1 VATKPL
7 DRPHRRAGRTSEVT
21 TTRVGRRVRWT
32 ALLAVVIATSA
43 LLVAPSAFAADPPP
57 NPTDQQLTAA
67 AQAKD
72 ALSTQ
77 VGQLSAQVASLQ
89 AQLDQLKAD
98 EELAEQKLALA
109 LQQLDDAKTAATTAA
124 ANVKTAQATV
134 VSARSKYEDFVRT
147 TYMSSPVTGTAGALL
162 TASDPQSLLQ
172 HSDYL
177 NYTANH
183 QLDAISQ
190 LDKAT
195 VDKSNA
201 DAAARSTVLAQQ
213 KATATAQQAQS
224 DAVSAVQ
231 AADSQQ
237 QQVAASLAAQQ
248 TALQTAQADLATLNG
263 QRAAYDAYQAE
274 QARLAAIAA
283 AQAAAAAAAAAAAR
297 AAHPSGSSP
306 SVPTTVTV
314 GATSGGSWTA
324 AAGQTAAN
332 RALSYLNWPYA
343 WDGGNASGPTK
354 GVCAG
359 DGAFNDCHIVGFDCS
374 GLAMYG
380 WGPYLSMPHYAASQY
395 SVAGHVHPGSNSFL
409 PGDLLFW
416 SSNGAQSG
424 IHHVAIY
431 IGNGNVV
438 QAPESGDVIK
448 ITAWNRV
455 SSGYFG
461 ATRPLT

>member
-1 VATKPL
+1 MASLPTAL
-7 DRPHRRAGRTSEVT
+7 RHDRYRRRS
-21 TTRVGRRVRWT
+21 RLT
-32 ALLAVVIATSA
+32 ALLAVLIASSA
-43 LLVAPSAFAADPPP
+43 LLVAPMHASATPAPP
-57 NPTDQQLTAA
+57 NPSDQQLSAA
-67 AQAKD
+67 AAAKD

-98 EELAEQKLALA
+98 QELSEQKLALS
-109 LQQLDDAKTAATTAA
+109 LQQLEDAKTAAAQAA
-124 ANVKTAQATV
+124 ATVKTAQATV
-134 VSARSKYEDFVRT
+134 VNARSKYQDFVRT
-147 TYMSSPVTGTAGALL
+147 TYISSPVTGTAGALL
-162 TASDPQSLLQ
+162 TATDPESLLQ

-177 NYTANH
+177 NYTASH

-190 LDKAT
+190 LNQAT
-195 VDKSNA
+195 VAKSNA
-201 DAAARSTVLAQQ
+201 DATARSTVLAQQ
-213 KATATAQQAQS
+213 AASDAAAQAQKN
-224 DAVSAVQ
+224 AVAAVQ

-237 QQVAASLAAQQ
+237 QQVAASLASQQ
-248 TALQTAQADLATLNG
+248 SALQTAQADLATLNG
-263 QRAAYDAYQAE
+263 QRAAYDAYVAE

-297 AAHPSGSSP
+297 AAHPASGNSGSASSVS
-306 SVPTTVTV
+306 SVPV
-314 GATSGGSWTA
+314 GATNGGSWTA

-332 RALSYLNWPYA
+332 RALGYLNWPYA
-343 WDGGNASGPTK
+343 WDGGGLGGPGR

-359 DGAFNDCHIVGFDCS
+359 DGAFNDCNVIGFDCS
-374 GLAMYG
+374 GLSMFA
-380 WGPYLSMPHYAASQY
+380 WAPYISMPHYAASQY
-395 SVAGHVHPGSNSFL
+395 GMAGGVHPSSSQFM

-416 SSNGAQSG
+416 SSNGSVSG

-438 QAPESGDVIK
+438 QAPESGDVVK
-448 ITAWNRV
+448 ITPWNRV

>member
-1 VATKPL
+1 VANPPTGLRNTRTKRGL
-7 DRPHRRAGRTSEVT
+7 RL
-21 TTRVGRRVRWT
+21 T
-32 ALLAVVIATSA
+32 ALLAALVATA
-43 LLVAPSAFAADPPP
+43 AFLVAPTSSFAADPPP
-57 NPTDQQLTAA
+57 NPTDQQLNAA
-67 AQAKD
+67 AAAKND
-72 ALSTQ
+72 LSTQ

-89 AQLDQLKAD
+89 AKLDQSKAD
-98 EELAEQKLALA
+98 QELAEQKLALA
-109 LQQLDDAKTAATTAA
+109 LQQLDDAKTAAVKAA
-124 ANVKTAQATV
+124 ANVKAAQATV
-134 VSARSKYEDFVRT
+134 DSARAKFEDFVRT

-162 TASDPQSLLQ
+162 TATDPEALLQ

-195 VDKSNA
+195 VGKSNA
-201 DAAARSTVLAQQ
+201 DAAARATVLAQQ
-213 KATATAQQAQS
+213 AATADAQTAEKNAT
-224 DAVSAVQ
+224 AAVQ
-231 AADSQQ
+231 AAAAQQ
-237 QQVAASLAAQQ
+237 QQVSAALATQQ
-248 TALQTAQADLATLNG
+248 TALSSAQAQLATLNG
-263 QRAAYDAYQAE
+263 QRQAYDAYVAE

-297 AAHPSGSSP
+297 AAHGSGSNP
-306 SVPTTVTV
+306 SVGGAVAVGPTN
-314 GATSGGSWTA
+314 GGSWSA

-332 RALSYLNWPYA
+332 RAMQYLNWPYA
-343 WDGGNASGPTK
+343 WAGGNSSGPTR

-359 DGAFNDCHIVGFDCS
+359 DGAFNDCNVIGFDCS
-374 GLAMYG
+374 GLVMYG
-380 WGPYLSMPHYAASQY
+380 WGPYISLPHYAASQFGA
-395 SVAGHVHPGSNSFL
+395 AGGMHPSSSNFM

-416 SSNGAQSG
+416 SSNGTVAG

-438 QAPESGDVIK
+438 QAPESGDVVR
-448 ITAWNRV
+448 ITPWNQV